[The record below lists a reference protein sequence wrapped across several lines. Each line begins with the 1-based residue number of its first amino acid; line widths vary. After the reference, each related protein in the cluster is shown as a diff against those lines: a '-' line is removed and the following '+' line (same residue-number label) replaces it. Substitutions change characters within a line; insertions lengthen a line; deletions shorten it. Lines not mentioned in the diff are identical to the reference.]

1 VQKVK
6 IIPAIDIMDNKVVR
20 LVKGD
25 PKNKTVYSSDPIGM
39 SKKWEKAGADMLHVV
54 DLDATLGTGSNLQII
69 QKITKSVSIPVET
82 AGGLRTKEIIENAL
96 QFSSKVVLGT
106 IAFKNKEIVEEV
118 SKKFGKER
126 IVISADQMGG
136 KIMISGWKENT
147 GIELITG
154 IQNFVRL
161 GYSQFLITTVE
172 RDGTLHG
179 PDLGSLQESCNIQNT
194 SIIASGGISNLQ
206 DIVNVKKCGAAGVIL
221 GKALYD
227 GKISVE
233 GVKTLA

>member
-1 VQKVK
+1 MKV
-6 IIPAIDIMDNKVVR
+6 IPAIDIMDNKVVR
-20 LVKGD
+20 LVMGD
-25 PKNKTVYSSDPIGM
+25 PKNKTVYSSDPVGM
-39 SKKWEKAGADMLHVV
+39 AKKWEKAGADMLHVV
-54 DLDATLGTGSNLQII
+54 DLDATLGTGSNLQTIK
-69 QKITKSVSIPVET
+69 KITESVSIPVEA

-106 IAFKNKEIVEEV
+106 IAFKNKEILEEV

-136 KIMISGWKENT
+136 KIVINGWKENT
-147 GIELITG
+147 GIELIPG
-154 IQNFVRL
+154 IENFVRL

-179 PDLGSLQESCNIQNT
+179 PDLESLQKSCDIKNVNV
-194 SIIASGGISNLQ
+194 IASGGISNLQ

-233 GVKTLA
+233 EVKTLA

>member
-1 VQKVK
+1 MKV
-6 IIPAIDIMDNKVVR
+6 IPAIDIMDNKVVR

-25 PKNKTVYSSDPIGM
+25 PKNKTVYSSDPVGM
-39 SKKWEKAGADMLHVV
+39 AKKWEKAGADMLHVV

-69 QKITKSVSIPVET
+69 QKITQSVSIPVEA
-82 AGGLRTKEIIENAL
+82 AGGLRTKEMIEDAL

-106 IAFKNKEIVEEV
+106 IAFKNKEILEEV

-126 IVISADQMGG
+126 IVISADQMAG
-136 KIMISGWKENT
+136 KIVISGWKEST
-147 GIELITG
+147 GIELISG
-154 IQNFVRL
+154 IESFVRL

-179 PDLGSLQESCNIQNT
+179 PDLDSLQKACSIQNT
-194 SIIASGGISNLQ
+194 SVIASGGISNLQ
-206 DIVNVKKCGAAGVIL
+206 DIVNVKKCGAGAVIL

-233 GVKTLA
+233 EVKTLA

>member
-1 VQKVK
+1 
-6 IIPAIDIMDNKVVR
+6 MDNKVVR

-25 PKNKTVYSSDPIGM
+25 PKNKTIYSSDPIGM
-39 SKKWEKAGADMLHVV
+39 AKKWEKAGADMLHVV
-54 DLDATLGTGSNLQII
+54 DLDATLGTGSNLQTI
-69 QKITKSVSIPVET
+69 KKLAESVSIPVEA
-82 AGGLRTKEIIENAL
+82 AGGLRTIDMIENAL

-106 IAFKNKEIVEEV
+106 VAFKNIPVLNQV

-136 KIMISGWKENT
+136 KIVISGWKENT
-147 GIELITG
+147 GIELVKG
-154 IQNFVRL
+154 IESFVNL

-172 RDGTLHG
+172 KDGTLHG
-179 PDLGSLQESCNIQNT
+179 PDLDSLEKSCAIQNV

-206 DIVNVKKCGAAGVIL
+206 DIVNVKKCGAYGVIL

-233 GVKTLA
+233 EAKTLA

>member
-1 VQKVK
+1 MKV
-6 IIPAIDIMDNKVVR
+6 IPAIDIMDNKVVR

-39 SKKWEKAGADMLHVV
+39 AKKWEKAGADMLHVV
-54 DLDATLGTGSNLQII
+54 DLDATLGTGSNLQTIE
-69 QKITKSVSIPVET
+69 KITHSVSIPIEA
-82 AGGLRTKEIIENAL
+82 AGGLRTKEMIENAL

-106 IAFKNKEIVEEV
+106 IAFKNKEILEYV

-136 KIMISGWKENT
+136 KIVINGWKEST
-147 GIELITG
+147 GIELIPG
-154 IQNFVRL
+154 IENFVRL

-179 PDLGSLQESCNIQNT
+179 PDLDSLQKSCSIKNT

-233 GVKTLA
+233 EVKTLA